1 MALWALAETE
11 TAEEYRSVGAS
22 GETNANATRDEEA
35 EEETAAAGIS
45 SAASAA
51 RRSRS
56 SSLGASTLD
65 ALASA
70 FARAASSATP
80 RQLATGLRALA
91 ASGLT
96 LSVADA
102 KALAEAVAATF
113 GKDVPLSAESP
124 HGRGATT
131 TNTRVVPHEA
141 RDLANAFW
149 ALAKLEWRAETAAF
163 DALSAAARRRVRA
176 SRPRASDAKNH
187 RSRLRIRLLE

>member
-11 TAEEYRSVGAS
+11 TAEEHRSVGAS
-22 GETNANATRDEEA
+22 EETNSNATRDEEA

-45 SAASAA
+45 SASAA
-51 RRSRS
+51 RRSR

-124 HGRGATT
+124 RGGGDDDDDEGCSSRGSRSRQRVLGSGE
-131 TNTRVVPHEA
+131 TRVARGDGGVRRPERGGEA
-141 RDLANAFW
+141 QGPRV
-149 ALAKLEWRAETAAF
+149 
-163 DALSAAARRRVRA
+163 AAREETR
-176 SRPRASDAKNH
+176 KN
-187 RSRLRIRLLE
+187 RSRRIRLLE